1 MPKAREIDFKN
12 WPIFLGTFSVYQ
24 DDSSDELSE
33 VLDDLLLPASDTED
47 IWQQDNGDEDESE
60 MDESESE
67 DDDDKPVERIEI
79 SSDSDNDDNNG
90 HVAAVNGKGSDDV
103 SMESD

>member
-1 MPKAREIDFKN
+1 MPKAHEIYLKN
-12 WPIFLGTFSVYQ
+12 WPIFLGTFSVYK

-67 DDDDKPVERIEI
+67 DDDDNPVERIEI